1 MPASPFFNRQATT
14 TAFRIGLGSYAFRWA
29 VELLGLTAF
38 DLLKASAKMGAEV
51 IQLCDNLPVLR
62 YSEADL
68 ADIRMMA
75 GDLGL
80 KLETGIK
87 GATLESLQAGL
98 QAARSMGSPLL
109 RVVLD
114 EKGHTL
120 KTCEAEEL
128 IRSILPFLREENI
141 ALAVENHFDL
151 KPRELKSLI
160 EVVGDPLVGVCLD
173 PFNSISHL
181 VGAEETIRLLA
192 PYTLTVHVKDVRAVR
207 QKTGFYVRGC
217 PLGQGSLDLKGM
229 LGALSEAVPV
239 QSPSSSTTRCLSL
252 LLEAWMDR
260 VESEEGTCTQE
271 AGWNKSGIET
281 LQKLF
286 SGENYE

>member
-1 MPASPFFNRQATT
+1 MQESPFYNRQATR

-51 IQLCDNLPVLR
+51 IQLCDNLPILS
-62 YSEADL
+62 YSEVDL
-68 ADIRMMA
+68 ADIRIMA

-80 KLETGIK
+80 MLETGIK
-87 GATLESLQAGL
+87 GATLESIQAGL
-98 QAARSMGSPLL
+98 RAARSMGSPLL

-120 KTCEAEEL
+120 KTDEAEVQ
-128 IRSILPFLREENI
+128 IRSVLPFLEEENI

-151 KPRELKSLI
+151 KPRELKTLV
-160 EVVGDPLVGVCLD
+160 EVIGHPLVGVCLD
-173 PFNSISHL
+173 PFNSIAHL

-192 PYTLTVHVKDVRAVR
+192 PYTLTVHLKDVRAVR
-207 QKTGFYVRGC
+207 QKTGFYVHGC
-217 PLGQGSLDLKGM
+217 PLGQGSLDLHGM
-229 LGALSEAVPV
+229 LETLCGAVPE
-239 QSPSSSTTRCLSL
+239 QPPKSSPTRHLSL

-260 VESEEGTCTQE
+260 VEGDEETCVQE
-271 AGWNKSGIET
+271 ADWNKSGLET
-281 LQKLF
+281 LRILV
-286 SGENYE
+286 SGGLL